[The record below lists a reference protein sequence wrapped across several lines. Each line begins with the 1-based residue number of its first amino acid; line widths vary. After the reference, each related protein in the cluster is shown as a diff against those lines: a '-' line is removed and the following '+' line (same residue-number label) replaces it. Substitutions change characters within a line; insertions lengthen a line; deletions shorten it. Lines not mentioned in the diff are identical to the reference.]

1 MFQDPPYIKDVYG
14 NISIKGALGLPRAS
28 DGAYDKHDA

>member
-1 MFQDPPYIKDVYG
+1 MFQDPPYIKDVETFQ
-14 NISIKGALGLPRAS
+14 LRVQGLPLAS